1 MSNQFRAQTRY
12 VLIGLFVIMA
22 CLFTTAAFAQN
33 IADQISGQAERVG
46 QWQATTILAAVA
58 IIALG
63 GVVLMA
69 RHIVQRDREDRTW
82 FEKAR
87 AEDREMYMKLVAETT
102 SALREAAEAS
112 KWCRE
117 HGGGIRG

>member
-58 IIALG
+58 ILALG

-69 RHIVQRDREDRTW
+69 RHIVQRDREDRAW

-87 AEDREMYMKLVAETT
+87 TEDRELLFKIVSDAT
-102 SALREAAEAS
+102 SALKEAAAAAA
-112 KWCRE
+112 WCRD
-117 HGGGIRG
+117 HSGGPR

>member
-58 IIALG
+58 ILALG

-69 RHIVQRDREDRTW
+69 RHIVQRDREDRAW

-87 AEDREMYMKLVAETT
+87 TEDRELLFKIVSDAT
-102 SALREAAEAS
+102 SALKEAAAAAE
-112 KWCRE
+112 WCRVPS
-117 HGGGIRG
+117 GGPR

>member
-58 IIALG
+58 ILALG

-69 RHIVQRDREDRTW
+69 RHIVQRDREDRAW

-87 AEDREMYMKLVAETT
+87 TEDRELLFKIVSDAT
-102 SALREAAEAS
+102 SALKEAAAAAE
-112 KWCRE
+112 WCRD
-117 HGGGIRG
+117 HSGGPR